1 MTVTTVPATATVT
14 VTQTGKK
21 VIAPVPV
28 KPKKVIPPIKRPGL
42 YEFGI
47 AFDPDYVWKDGV
59 YICQHGRKQ
68 LYFSCELPVCQNGDV
83 IEVNSLYMT
92 VIGIVTVRAMY
103 PDDSLTQNYEYKV
116 IHGDGEGETLLTW
129 EFESA
134 FF

>member
-1 MTVTTVPATATVT
+1 MTVATVPATAKVT

-21 VIAPVPV
+21 VIAPVPAR
-28 KPKKVIPPIKRPGL
+28 PKKVIPPIKRPGL

-47 AFDPDYVWKDGV
+47 AFDPDYVWRDGV

-92 VIGIVTVRAMY
+92 VIGVVIVRAMY
-103 PDDSLTQNYEYKV
+103 PDDSLFQHHEYKV
-116 IHGDGEGETLLTW
+116 IDGDGEEQRLLTW
-129 EFESA
+129 EFESV

>member
-1 MTVTTVPATATVT
+1 MSVATVPATATVT

-28 KPKKVIPPIKRPGL
+28 RPKKVIPPIKRPGL

-59 YICQHGRKQ
+59 YIFQHGRKQ

-103 PDDSLTQNYEYKV
+103 PDGSLTQNYEYKV
-116 IHGDGEGETLLTW
+116 INGDGEEETLLTW
-129 EFESA
+129 EFEST